1 MIRRPPRS
9 TLALTLSLHD
19 ALPIAWTPVQIAA
32 VEGHP
37 NYGNA
42 IIFDTVYWE
51 TLANPTTGC
60 GAGVSAA
67 ETYNPETNPEGVRC
81 TLADY
86 MINVFGPRPQALW
99 SPVEKKIGH
108 GFAGLPIDNGVV
120 EHEIGR
126 AHV

>member
-1 MIRRPPRS
+1 VV
-9 TLALTLSLHD
+9 
-19 ALPIAWTPVQIAA
+19 WTYNQIAG

-60 GAGVSAA
+60 GEGVSSS
-67 ETYNPETNPEGVRC
+67 ETYNPETNPGGVRC

-86 MINVFGPRPQALW
+86 MINVFGPRPASLW
-99 SPVEKKIGH
+99 SPVEKQLGH
-108 GFAGLPIDNGVV
+108 GFAGLPIDNVGVQY
-120 EHEIGR
+120 GPRR
-126 AHV
+126 ADRRHDHARRVR